1 MTPVILSRQ
10 QLDRLWEIDRSE
22 IIDTLYKLDNGRLQA
37 YPQYYDVRGWDPHDR
52 QVYTPIHEACYDR
65 GGIFFAFFEQNKIIA
80 AAAMDTLPRGEKGD
94 LRQLL
99 FFYVGAAQRGQGW
112 GRRLCDYALQQLPA
126 LGASGLYISS
136 IPNKSTVDFY
146 LSQGCRLIDKPDPE
160 LFALEPEDIH
170 LIYLSAP

>member
-112 GRRLCDYALQQLPA
+112 GRRLFDYARSSFLLWARPA
-126 LGASGLYISS
+126 CIFRPFLIKVPLIFIS
-136 IPNKSTVDFY
+136 PRAVV
-146 LSQGCRLIDKPDPE
+146 
-160 LFALEPEDIH
+160 
-170 LIYLSAP
+170 

>member
-80 AAAMDTLPRGEKGD
+80 AAAMDTLPRGKRAICVNCYSFMWARRSAARDGGD
-94 LRQLL
+94 VCLIMRGSSFLL
-99 FFYVGAAQRGQGW
+99 WAR
-112 GRRLCDYALQQLPA
+112 PA
-126 LGASGLYISS
+126 CIFRPFLIKVPLIFIS
-136 IPNKSTVDFY
+136 PRAVV
-146 LSQGCRLIDKPDPE
+146 
-160 LFALEPEDIH
+160 
-170 LIYLSAP
+170 

>member
-10 QLDRLWEIDRSE
+10 QLEMLWEIDRSE

-52 QVYTPIHEACYDR
+52 QIYTPIHEACYDR
-65 GGIFFAFFEQNKIIA
+65 GGIFFAFFEQDKIIA
-80 AAAMDTLPRGEKGD
+80 AAAIDTLPRGKNGD

-112 GRRLCDYALQQLPA
+112 GDVCLIMRCNSFLPLTRPA
-126 LGASGLYISS
+126 CIFRPFP
-136 IPNKSTVDFY
+136 IKVP
-146 LSQGCRLIDKPDPE
+146 LIFIFPRDVV
-160 LFALEPEDIH
+160 
-170 LIYLSAP
+170 

>member
-99 FFYVGAAQRGQGW
+99 FFYVGAARDGGDVCLTMRCSSFLLWAHQACIFRPSPTKAPLIFISHRG
-112 GRRLCDYALQQLPA
+112 
-126 LGASGLYISS
+126 
-136 IPNKSTVDFY
+136 VV
-146 LSQGCRLIDKPDPE
+146 
-160 LFALEPEDIH
+160 
-170 LIYLSAP
+170 